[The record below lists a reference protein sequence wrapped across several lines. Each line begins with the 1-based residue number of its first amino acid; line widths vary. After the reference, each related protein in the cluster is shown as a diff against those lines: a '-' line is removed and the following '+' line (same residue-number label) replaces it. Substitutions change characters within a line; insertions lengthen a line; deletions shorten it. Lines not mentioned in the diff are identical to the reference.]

1 MRSQNDII
9 IKCEENGIEVKRIE
23 FDGMFC
29 IWGKR
34 TIIASW
40 GGGWEHVSL
49 NDWNITPS
57 WEDMC
62 KLKDIFWGDEECVV
76 QYHPPKSDYVNN
88 LQHCLHLWKPIEQYS
103 GKLPIPDS
111 LLVGIKGLE
120 FDKEGKRVCIQ
131 ECK

>member
-9 IKCEENGIEVKRIE
+9 IKCEENGIDVKRTE

-40 GGGWEHVSL
+40 AEGWEHVSV
-49 NDWNITPS
+49 NDWNVTPS

-62 KLKDIFWGDEECVV
+62 LLKDIFWKEDECVV
-76 QYHPPKSDYVNN
+76 QFHPPKSEYVNN
-88 LQHCLHLWKPIEQYS
+88 LKHCLHLWKPIEQYS
-103 GKLPIPDS
+103 GKLPIPNS

-120 FDKEGKRVCIQ
+120 FDRK
-131 ECK
+131 